1 MLSEHVLIVS
11 FKTKTTKKSRL
22 NVYFFY
28 EMKNIGFQAS
38 PEHVKFDLR
47 RGSKQTINLLVVMGH

>member
-28 EMKNIGFQAS
+28 EMKNIGFQTISLSGHGSLTLIAFFFFCLQ
-38 PEHVKFDLR
+38 KF
-47 RGSKQTINLLVVMGH
+47 